1 MKLNNEDFVM
11 KIFSALPVLL
21 VAGIFLGGQAMAIE
35 SPDYTVVYETDDVEY
50 RQYEAYLVAETVVV
64 GDVAYKASGNEG
76 FRRLFRYITG
86 ANTANQSIAMTSPV
100 SREVTSEKIA
110 MTSPVARRQVGA
122 GEAVAFMLPTE
133 YTLDTAPQPSDDRVT
148 LREVP
153 ARLMAVVRYSGR
165 WTDANYMKRKNIL
178 LTALAATDTETLG
191 EAQSALYDAPYI
203 PPFLRR
209 NEVMIE
215 VRDLPTQ

>member
-1 MKLNNEDFVM
+1 M
-11 KIFSALPVLL
+11 KITRALPAFL
-21 VAGIFLGGQAMAIE
+21 VAGIFLGGQTMAIE
-35 SPDYTVVYETDDVEY
+35 TPGYTVVYEEGEVEY

-100 SREVTSEKIA
+100 SRELTSEKIA
-110 MTSPVARRQVGA
+110 MTAPVARRSAGA
-122 GEAVAFMLPTE
+122 GEAVAFMLPAQ
-133 YTLDTAPQPSDDRVT
+133 YSLATAPQPSDERVK

-165 WTDANYMKRKNIL
+165 WTDANYLEHKNML
-178 LTALAATDTETLG
+178 LTALADTNTETLG
-191 EAQSALYDAPYI
+191 ESQSALYDAPYV
-203 PPFLRR
+203 PWFLRR

-215 VRDLPTQ
+215 VRDLPVQ